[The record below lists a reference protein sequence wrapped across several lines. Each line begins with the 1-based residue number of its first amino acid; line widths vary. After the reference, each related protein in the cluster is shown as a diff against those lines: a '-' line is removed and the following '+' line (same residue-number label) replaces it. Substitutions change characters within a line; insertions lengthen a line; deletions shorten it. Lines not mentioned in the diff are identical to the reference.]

1 MQKERSKTRWKAH
14 NIANKNMNNNEG
26 KIPMKKSFEK
36 ICDLFHEIEET
47 INCNSKKIKLRQLY
61 KYLLDEI
68 NTIKD
73 EIEKI
78 LSDNNPNDN
87 YPNLKDVSKDNK
99 KSLNNMKRFE
109 GDTKQLFHNKG
120 INLEIIKTKSE
131 KIREIIEQYR
141 LKFEDNEKDIFKRN
155 KYLEKIAN
163 LSVQADNF
171 SYKLI
176 GKLLK
181 EFNNNNN
188 KFKSIIFERAKEE
201 LSIWVNQFLNIDSHK
216 KNKFFDENCSNEF
229 KSSALNKDIK
239 NDILLLHFNNLFSD
253 LCELFVYA
261 IIYSEKNIEL
271 KYIKKGEIYQPDE
284 MIDITELNG
293 NRYVNFTVLPG
304 LSVNKKSFKFAKAL
318 VFCETDSKFKS
329 QFNIYIPRP
338 NNLILNETIKTEEL
352 KKKIKINFEPIKQ
365 NDICNFHIQ
374 TQPDIPEI
382 DNPLFLFRYLNSNN
396 KWVYFLQVTKQK
408 IIPIKANNIPKNS
421 LVSIDVQLNGEIICN
436 QYYSSTNAILNS

>member
-1 MQKERSKTRWKAH
+1 MQKERSKTGWKAH
-14 NIANKNMNNNEG
+14 NLANKNMNNNEG

-87 YPNLKDVSKDNK
+87 YPNLKDASKDNK

-141 LKFEDNEKDIFKRN
+141 LKFEDNEKDISKRN

-181 EFNNNNN
+181 EFNNNN

-201 LSIWVNQFLNIDSHK
+201 LSI
-216 KNKFFDENCSNEF
+216 
-229 KSSALNKDIK
+229 
-239 NDILLLHFNNLFSD
+239 
-253 LCELFVYA
+253 
-261 IIYSEKNIEL
+261 
-271 KYIKKGEIYQPDE
+271 
-284 MIDITELNG
+284 
-293 NRYVNFTVLPG
+293 
-304 LSVNKKSFKFAKAL
+304 
-318 VFCETDSKFKS
+318 
-329 QFNIYIPRP
+329 
-338 NNLILNETIKTEEL
+338 
-352 KKKIKINFEPIKQ
+352 
-365 NDICNFHIQ
+365 
-374 TQPDIPEI
+374 
-382 DNPLFLFRYLNSNN
+382 
-396 KWVYFLQVTKQK
+396 
-408 IIPIKANNIPKNS
+408 
-421 LVSIDVQLNGEIICN
+421 
-436 QYYSSTNAILNS
+436 